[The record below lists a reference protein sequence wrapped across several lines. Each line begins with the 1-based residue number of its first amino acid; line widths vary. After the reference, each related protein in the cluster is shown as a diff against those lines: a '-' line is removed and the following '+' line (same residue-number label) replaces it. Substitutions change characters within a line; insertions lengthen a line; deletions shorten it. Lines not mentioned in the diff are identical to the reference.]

1 MVLKFVETAMLSS
14 SDEADAIAILNDFL
28 SRYVWHTIIWTLF
41 QYKNYGFTMRRFGM
55 NC

>member
-28 SRYVWHTIIWTLF
+28 SRYVWHTII
-41 QYKNYGFTMRRFGM
+41 
-55 NC
+55 